1 MRCADRLNR
10 YRLSAAERV
19 AAFVCFSGLLVFL
32 FAVSGISSCSSAPEL
47 TADAALPEND
57 PGWLARAQQGLAE
70 REYQVS
76 ENGEGLQAP
85 NRRHNLRTYFEPSG
99 IRVLDRTAAGSPVLL
114 GLSLVGLGRGEAL
127 TPVAPGEVTSEGAR
141 VEIRRPDLVEW
152 YANSAAGLEQGF
164 TLSERPDG
172 EGALAL
178 ELAVEQASASLR
190 GERVILTTAVGRRL
204 AYGKLEVV
212 DATGATVAARLEV
225 PDPLRVRL
233 VVADAGAQY
242 PLTIDPLLTE
252 TADTQLESG
261 QGSAE
266 LGYSVSGAGDVNG
279 DGYADLIIGAD
290 AYDAGQA
297 DEGAAFVFLGSASG
311 IADGNPAAAAAQL
324 ESDQALAYMGYS
336 VSGAGDVNG
345 DGYADVIVGAVDY
358 AAGQAKEGA
367 AFVFLGSA
375 SGIADGNPATAAAQ
389 LESDQAYAEMGYSVS
404 GAGDVNGDGYA
415 DVIVGAQRYDAGQ
428 IDEGAAFIFLGSASG
443 IADGNPTTAAT
454 QLESNQTSAF
464 MGDSLSD
471 AGDVNGDGFAD
482 VIVGAAW
489 FSAGETWE
497 GAAFVFMGS
506 ASGIADGNPATA
518 AAQLESDQVQGLLGY
533 SVSGAGDVNG
543 DGFADVIVG
552 ADGYDAGETDE
563 GAAFVFMGSAS
574 GIADGNPATAAA
586 QLEADQEYAYLGTS
600 VSGAG
605 DVNGDGFAD
614 VIVSAAYYDAGQV
627 DEGAAFV
634 FLGSAW
640 GIADGNPA
648 SAAAQ
653 LESDQVGAALGY
665 SVSGAGDVNGD
676 GFADVIVG
684 AVWFCASE
692 INEGAAFVFL
702 GGASG
707 IVDGNPATAAGHLE
721 SNQAGAHLGRSVSG
735 AGDVNGDGYADV
747 IVGSVY
753 YDAGQNN
760 EGAAFV
766 FLGGA
771 SGIADGNPASAAAQ
785 LESDQA
791 DARLGV
797 SVSGAGDVNGD
808 GYADVIVGA
817 IAYDAGQSNEGAA
830 FVFLG
835 SASGIADGNP
845 ATAAAQLESD
855 QADARLGVSVS
866 GAGDVNGDGYADVI
880 VGADIYDA
888 GQNKEGAAFVFLG
901 SASGIADGNPATAAA
916 QLESNQAGS
925 FMGVSVSGA
934 GDVNGDGYA
943 DVITGADYYS
953 YGAGEIEEGAAF
965 VFMGSAS
972 GIADGNPAT
981 AAALLQSNQEYAH
994 LGQSVSGAGD
1004 VNGDGFADVIVGA
1017 SNYDAG
1023 QIREGAAFVFLG
1035 SASGIADG
1043 SPATAAAQLE
1053 SDQEFAYLGQSVSGA
1068 GDVNGDGFADVIV
1081 GAFTYD
1087 AGEATEGAAF
1097 VFMGSASGI
1106 ADGNPTTAAAQL
1118 ESNEASAWLGY
1129 SVSGAGDVNADGFA
1143 DVIAGAH
1150 WYEGV
1155 AGNEGAAFVFLGGGD
1170 GDGRPVLAR
1179 QLRGDG
1185 SGTAVQPWGDS
1196 YDTDAFEVRVQA
1208 THPEGRGRV
1217 KLEVETCAAGFAFGD
1232 VSCAS
1237 QTGASWTDVTATSGG
1252 VELAET
1258 ISGLTDDTLY
1268 HWRARVLHAPYFVT
1282 QGGITAPPNPAHG
1295 PWRRIS
1301 AQAQEADIRVVPEP
1315 GATLGLAAGL
1325 TLLALLARRRR
1336 VWSSV
1341 RAT

>member
-1 MRCADRLNR
+1 
-10 YRLSAAERV
+10 V
-19 AAFVCFSGLLVFL
+19 AAGNP
-32 FAVSGISSCSSAPEL
+32 GN
-47 TADAALPEND
+47 AD
-57 PGWLARAQQGLAE
+57 
-70 REYQVS
+70 S
-76 ENGEGLQAP
+76 
-85 NRRHNLRTYFEPSG
+85 
-99 IRVLDRTAAGSPVLL
+99 
-114 GLSLVGLGRGEAL
+114 
-127 TPVAPGEVTSEGAR
+127 
-141 VEIRRPDLVEW
+141 
-152 YANSAAGLEQGF
+152 
-164 TLSERPDG
+164 
-172 EGALAL
+172 
-178 ELAVEQASASLR
+178 
-190 GERVILTTAVGRRL
+190 
-204 AYGKLEVV
+204 
-212 DATGATVAARLEV
+212 
-225 PDPLRVRL
+225 
-233 VVADAGAQY
+233 
-242 PLTIDPLLTE
+242 
-252 TADTQLESG
+252 QLESDQAFG
-261 QGSAE
+261 RVGGSVA
-266 LGYSVSGAGDVNG
+266 GAGDVNG
-279 DGYADLIIGAD
+279 DGYADVIVGA
-290 AYDAGQA
+290 AVYDAGQGPF
-297 DEGAAFVFLGSASG
+297 EGAAFVFLGSASG
-311 IADGNPAAAAAQL
+311 IVDGNPATAAAQL
-324 ESDQALAYMGYS
+324 ESNQGDAWLGYS

-345 DGYADVIVGAVDY
+345 DGYADVIVGARNYDAGQTDEGAAFVFLGSASGIV
-358 AAGQAKEGA
+358 AAGNPGNADSQLESDQAFGRVGGSVAGAGDVNGDGYADVIIGASNYDAGEGAGEGAAFLFLGSASGIADGNPATAAAQFESDQASARLGFSVSGAGDVNGDGYADVIVGAYGYDAGQGAYEGA

-375 SGIADGNPATAAAQ
+375 SGIADGNPATAATQ
-389 LESDQAYAEMGYSVS
+389 FESNQASARLGYSVS

-415 DVIVGAQRYDAGQ
+415 DVIVGAYGYDAGH
-428 IDEGAAFIFLGSASG
+428 GAY
-443 IADGNPTTAAT
+443 
-454 QLESNQTSAF
+454 
-464 MGDSLSD
+464 
-471 AGDVNGDGFAD
+471 
-482 VIVGAAW
+482 
-489 FSAGETWE
+489 E
-497 GAAFVFMGS
+497 GAAFVF
-506 ASGIADGNPATA
+506 P
-518 AAQLESDQVQGLLGY
+518 
-533 SVSGAGDVNG
+533 
-543 DGFADVIVG
+543 
-552 ADGYDAGETDE
+552 
-563 GAAFVFMGSAS
+563 
-574 GIADGNPATAAA
+574 
-586 QLEADQEYAYLGTS
+586 
-600 VSGAG
+600 
-605 DVNGDGFAD
+605 
-614 VIVSAAYYDAGQV
+614 
-627 DEGAAFV
+627 
-634 FLGSAW
+634 
-640 GIADGNPA
+640 
-648 SAAAQ
+648 
-653 LESDQVGAALGY
+653 
-665 SVSGAGDVNGD
+665 
-676 GFADVIVG
+676 
-684 AVWFCASE
+684 
-692 INEGAAFVFL
+692 
-702 GGASG
+702 
-707 IVDGNPATAAGHLE
+707 
-721 SNQAGAHLGRSVSG
+721 
-735 AGDVNGDGYADV
+735 
-747 IVGSVY
+747 
-753 YDAGQNN
+753 
-760 EGAAFV
+760 
-766 FLGGA
+766 
-771 SGIADGNPASAAAQ
+771 
-785 LESDQA
+785 
-791 DARLGV
+791 
-797 SVSGAGDVNGD
+797 
-808 GYADVIVGA
+808 
-817 IAYDAGQSNEGAA
+817 
-830 FVFLG
+830 
-835 SASGIADGNP
+835 
-845 ATAAAQLESD
+845 
-855 QADARLGVSVS
+855 
-866 GAGDVNGDGYADVI
+866 
-880 VGADIYDA
+880 
-888 GQNKEGAAFVFLG
+888 
-901 SASGIADGNPATAAA
+901 
-916 QLESNQAGS
+916 
-925 FMGVSVSGA
+925 
-934 GDVNGDGYA
+934 
-943 DVITGADYYS
+943 
-953 YGAGEIEEGAAF
+953 
-965 VFMGSAS
+965 GSAS